1 MKQRFPILFA
11 AAFGGI
17 SPNLLRL
24 AVTLMGEN
32 PRLPELT
39 YLLGLSIFAM
49 MGAVVA
55 WIWEETDFKKAFYL
69 GIGLPALIQMSAV
82 EIRQASPTGFLEPP
96 QVISDHGDLA
106 SLNSNDFFI
115 TTASLQES
123 GDKKMEVKLR
133 RFWRRC
139 SVVYTSSDSTAIET
153 LVFKPG
159 DHLSKTLEIPDF
171 ATSFYIKFRQQ
182 SSEPVTLP
190 SDGNMAYYE
199 VWGENRLW
207 SGLMVAI
214 GLKSNEDL
222 DVILVERMK

>member
-39 YLLGLSIFAM
+39 YLLGLMIFAI

-82 EIRQASPTGFLEPP
+82 EIRQASPTGFLESPTI
-96 QVISDHGDLA
+96 ISDHGDV
-106 SLNSNDFFI
+106 
-115 TTASLQES
+115 ASLQSNGFYIQPAFYQEPEE
-123 GDKKMEVKLR
+123 KKMELKLR
-133 RFWRRC
+133 RYWRRC

-159 DHLSKTLEIPDF
+159 EGLSKTVTIPDF
-171 ATSFYIKFRQQ
+171 ATAFHIKFRQQ
-182 SSEPVTLP
+182 SSP
-190 SDGNMAYYE
+190 SVAIPKDDKTAYFE
-199 VWGENRLW
+199 VWGENKLW
-207 SGLMVAI
+207 SGFMVAL

-222 DVILVERMK
+222 DSIFIERMK